1 LRNGFKRSINI
12 NSWSITIQAAA
23 EHLSPYTAAGA
34 AAAAA
39 AAVEMH
45 EPFNLLFV

>member
-1 LRNGFKRSINI
+1 LRDGFKRSINI

-39 AAVEMH
+39 AVEMH